1 VERRDALTQR
11 GVVLAIHLLT
21 GHGRFPSPVEAAR
34 ALVGHGLEGDLHG
47 KANPGSR
54 RQVLLVDRRTLE
66 AFGLPHGALRE
77 QLTVDFPD
85 IERLPEGTVLQVGE
99 ATLEVT
105 GPCTPCE
112 VIGRLNAVADPAALQ
127 DALQGRRGV
136 LSRVVAVAGRGMI
149 RRGDAVGVAAEGDR

>member
-1 VERRDALTQR
+1 MIRR

-21 GHGRFPSPVEAAR
+21 EHGRPPSPVEAAR
-34 ALVGHGLEGDLHG
+34 ALVDHGLEGDQHG
-47 KANPGSR
+47 KSTPGSR
-54 RQVLLVDRRTLE
+54 RQVLLVDLRTLG

-85 IERLPEGTVLQVGE
+85 IERLPEGTMLRVGE

-112 VIGRLNAVADPAALQ
+112 VIGRLNAVADPAALR
-127 DALQGRRGV
+127 DALQGRRGT
-136 LSRVVAVAGRGMI
+136 LCKVVAITGGGMI
-149 RRGDAVGVAAEGDR
+149 RRGDEVVEEGTP